1 MRRST
6 GPSPFT
12 LSSVEER
19 DRQKTHK
26 RKRSNDDI
34 EEQNK
39 RTKTDKNTPANN
51 NAPATSKSV
60 ETVDLAASEKGG
72 NPEETNSAQNSPAAV
87 KPLLTLPALSAIE
100 IHLDTDLH
108 KIEQDYKQA
117 LERAKETQKNE
128 RLRLCDQMEREL
140 KEKEQEYKD
149 LLKKWDMQVSCGICY
164 DQFLRSQIQDLKYF
178 PCHLKSHYC
187 LSCYCKM
194 FKVSAYGH
202 SYRLWIECP
211 LCRSKWWTDVQ
222 TFNDHNG
229 VREGSSVQTL
239 PGPLSP
245 FTARDVPASNLTGI
259 AQFFSQYR
267 SARPVSRQRNNRF
280 VLDDDEDEEQ
290 DEENTGD
297 SESDLLHTFAQS
309 LHDTLNDRTSSNN
322 ATNAA
327 NDNHTV
333 VNNPAL
339 AGNVGHAGINYTPSA
354 PRAIRPANDYRVVDF
369 FPWDQQTSSS
379 AASPY
384 VISDLD
390 DDSNDDDD
398 DDDNEIGY
406 AGVYPNYNLG

>member
-1 MRRST
+1 MRRSN
-6 GPSPFT
+6 GPSPFNLAST
-12 LSSVEER
+12 DEER

-26 RKRSNDDI
+26 RKRSNDTSND
-34 EEQNK
+34 EDNK
-39 RTKTDKNTPANN
+39 RTKLDKHPANN
-51 NAPATSKSV
+51 NVPPTTASKSAV

-72 NPEETNSAQNSPAAV
+72 NPAETNSAQNSPAAV
-87 KPLLTLPALSAIE
+87 KPLLTLPALSEVAV
-100 IHLDTDLH
+100 HLDTDLS

-128 RLRLCDQMEREL
+128 RLRLCEQMEREL

-149 LLKKWDMQVSCGICY
+149 LLKKWDMQISCGICY
-164 DQFLRSQIQDLKYF
+164 DQFLRSQIQDLKHF
-178 PCHLKSHYC
+178 PCHPKSFYC

-245 FTARDVPASNLTGI
+245 FTARDVPPSNMSGI

-267 SARPVSRQRNNRF
+267 NIRPVVPRPNRF
-280 VLDDDEDEEQ
+280 VVDDEDEEQ

-309 LHDTLNDRTSSNN
+309 LHDTLNDRNSSNN

-327 NDNHTV
+327 NDNHTIA
-333 VNNPAL
+333 NNPVL
-339 AGNVGHAGINYTPSA
+339 AGAGHVGSNTIPSA
-354 PRAIRPANDYRVVDF
+354 PRAIRPNDYRVVDF
-369 FPWDQQTSSS
+369 LPWDQQSSS

-390 DDSNDDDD
+390 DDSDEDDNDDH
-398 DDDNEIGY
+398 EIGY
-406 AGVYPNYNLG
+406 HSVYG